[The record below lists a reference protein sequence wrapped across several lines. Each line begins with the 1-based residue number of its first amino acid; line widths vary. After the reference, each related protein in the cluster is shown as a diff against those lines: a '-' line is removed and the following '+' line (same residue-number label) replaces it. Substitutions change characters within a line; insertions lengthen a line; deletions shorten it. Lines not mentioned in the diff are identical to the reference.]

1 MRYFDS
7 DVLVHYFVNYEP
19 VKHQQAQKLLKQAVD
34 EGLFYISLLSV
45 QETTFA
51 MAKLR
56 QPLLEINEAF
66 KQLLLTKPVAYEISD
81 FQQASQLPQ
90 HLGFQNINDC
100 LHTALAEANNCTE
113 LITYNRKDFVHIHPH
128 SRLEITI
135 L

>member
-19 VKHQQAQKLLKQAVD
+19 IKHQQAQKLVKEAVD

-56 QPLLEINEAF
+56 EPLFEINEAF
-66 KQLLLTKPVAYEISD
+66 KQLLLTKPVAYEIID
-81 FQQASQLPQ
+81 FQRASQLAQ

-100 LHTALAEANNCTE
+100 LHTALAEAHNCTE
-113 LITYNRKDFVHIHPH
+113 LITYNRKDFVRIQPH
-128 SRLEITI
+128 SGLKITI

>member
-19 VKHQQAQKLLKQAVD
+19 IKHQQAQKLVKEAVD

-45 QETTFA
+45 QEITFA

-56 QPLLEINEAF
+56 EPLFEINEAF

-81 FQQASQLPQ
+81 FQRASQLTQ

-100 LHTALAEANNCTE
+100 LHTALAESHNCTE
-113 LITYNRKDFVHIHPH
+113 LIT
-128 SRLEITI
+128 
-135 L
+135 